1 MSSFTTQTFQNQ
13 YLSLIWNVSSP
24 FIILQVISFA
34 FLAEDY
40 KLIFVGVESKV
51 IKVGLAVKKEEI
63 FITYLTRVSKR

>member
-1 MSSFTTQTFQNQ
+1 M
-13 YLSLIWNVSSP
+13 SP

-63 FITYLTRVSKR
+63 FITYLTILFDLSIFLSLIAQSIF

>member
-1 MSSFTTQTFQNQ
+1 M
-13 YLSLIWNVSSP
+13 SP

-51 IKVGLAVKKEEI
+51 IKLGLAVKKEEI
-63 FITYLTRVSKR
+63 FITYLTILFDLSIF